1 MKKKT
6 TFVLLTNCSTFS
18 QCVHCLLLQQHK
30 QRWKP
35 EADESSVRQDLH
47 HSSVVGDHIHN
58 SFMFVVFMHFSL
70 YYWIC
75 IDFVICYRLLSL
87 FILTIPQMYSAINN
101 IAWFILLSYFKA
113 SGILTYCRHNSECN
127 NVYEASIGRAT
138 LTHTLPELLIS
149 SQFCA
154 GSQTGTIALG
164 DSGGPSILRYV
175 IISSK

>member
-35 EADESSVRQDLH
+35 EADDSSVRQDLH
-47 HSSVVGDHIHN
+47 HSSVVGDHIHT

-70 YYWIC
+70 YYWIY

-87 FILTIPQMYSAINN
+87 FILTVPQMYCAINY
-101 IAWFILLSYFKA
+101 IAWTYFYKFISKR
-113 SGILTYCRHNSECN
+113 S
-127 NVYEASIGRAT
+127 VYA
-138 LTHTLPELLIS
+138 H
-149 SQFCA
+149 
-154 GSQTGTIALG
+154 GSLNEGTIYGGAQTEESKEGSLVVWWRRLDLG
-164 DSGGPSILRYV
+164 LHFTFQKFPVKVNMKGF
-175 IISSK
+175 